1 MSGGTIPRHFFTA
14 EDITRLTREQKSDT
28 LLLGA
33 DDVITAE
40 AEDQAYRLGLHL
52 IRESSS
58 TQVKEQA
65 PAAQEGKSLPPLLV
79 IKGSGVELEP
89 FGGDPAAVA
98 ANVRLKDV
106 ITSRDGSPMAAGYMA
121 LEKGGFPWTLTYDE
135 IDIILEGEL
144 VITRGT
150 ERVSGKTGDVI
161 FIPKGSSIEFGTPSS
176 VSFVYVTF
184 PADWNKT

>member
-1 MSGGTIPRHFFTA
+1 M
-14 EDITRLTREQKSDT
+14 
-28 LLLGA
+28 LGA

-40 AEDQAYRLGLHL
+40 AEDQAFRLGLHL

-58 TQVKEQA
+58 AQVKEPA
-65 PAAQEGKSLPPLLV
+65 PVEQEGKSLPPLQV
-79 IKGSGVELEP
+79 IRGSGVELEP

-106 ITSRDGSPMAAGYMA
+106 ITSRHGSPMAAGYMS
-121 LEKGGFPWTLTYDE
+121 LQKGGFPWTLTYDE

-144 VITRGT
+144 VITRGS
-150 ERVSGKTGDVI
+150 ERVSGRPGDVI

-176 VSFVYVTF
+176 VLFVYVTF
-184 PADWNKT
+184 PADWNIL